1 MPFSA
6 VRVLSD
12 REITI
17 AGILADADGTLAQVG
32 TGSFFVSRHKGKF
45 KQVGGWGFSLV
56 TIAVVLGLVVNSCD

>member
-32 TGSFFVSRHKGKF
+32 TGSFFVSCHKGKF
-45 KQVGGWGFSLV
+45 KQVGGWGLQ
-56 TIAVVLGLVVNSCD
+56 LGDDCSGAWLGREIL